1 MQGASLKT
9 ICLCV
14 IRHDFVDKHQKSRNI
29 LRFCLSF
36 SSMKCVIK
44 VIPPHSS
51 ESPFVWVKAGLGSIR
66 LGTMWNWISILD
78 VKIFILFN
86 SLLLGGKV
94 SEWKVQKLTLH
105 IQMFNKFDNFFLLWH
120 FYYTSILDCFIYFY
134 FFLQSHL
141 SNQWMAASSRFLGF
155 RRRSQ
160 FALWLGSCSRSRG
173 KNLLCQVRAFFHIII
188 R

>member
-1 MQGASLKT
+1 MNFGKYDLYIRFRYNVKLNFNFRCQNFYT
-9 ICLCV
+9 I
-14 IRHDFVDKHQKSRNI
+14 Q
-29 LRFCLSF
+29 LS
-36 SSMKCVIK
+36 
-44 VIPPHSS
+44 
-51 ESPFVWVKAGLGSIR
+51 
-66 LGTMWNWISILD
+66 
-78 VKIFILFN
+78 
-86 SLLLGGKV
+86 LLGGKV

-105 IQMFNKFDNFFLLWH
+105 IQMFNKFNNFFLLWH

-173 KNLLCQVRAFFHIII
+173 KNLLCQVSAFFHIII

>member
-1 MQGASLKT
+1 
-9 ICLCV
+9 
-14 IRHDFVDKHQKSRNI
+14 
-29 LRFCLSF
+29 
-36 SSMKCVIK
+36 
-44 VIPPHSS
+44 
-51 ESPFVWVKAGLGSIR
+51 
-66 LGTMWNWISILD
+66 MWNWISILD

-105 IQMFNKFDNFFLLWH
+105 IVQMFNKFDNFFLLWH
-120 FYYTSILDCFIYFY
+120 FYYTCILDCFIYFY

-173 KNLLCQVRAFFHIII
+173 KNLLCQVSAFFHIII
-188 R
+188 RWYCPQQLITYHSIQWLYWPPLGLGQTQIFSTLINKSSQKNVELWTKCIGENIS